1 MRHLI
6 EYIEDNNTS
15 EIIEEGF
22 FSNLFAKL
30 GSFLVKKFGV
40 SEDEGKK
47 LNDAINKENEELNKE
62 IAKITKNHAKDLISW
77 WKLYVKQNKNAAGV
91 TSPVEYSQAILKNT
105 GNVAMTFGK
114 MVDTYQQAGI
124 LNNTIICL
132 FIKCSVNQYIA
143 IIESILANNK
153 KKVALAGQ
161 LQKLYNVISKIE
173 ISDNEDGEKAI
184 SDACKALD
192 GKGRELLLKYKK

>member
-6 EYIEDNNTS
+6 EYIEDNTS

-22 FSNLFAKL
+22 LSNLFAKL
-30 GSFLVKKFGV
+30 GNFLVKKFGV

-47 LNDAINKENEELNKE
+47 LNDSINKENNELNKE

-77 WKLYVKQNKNAAGV
+77 WKLYIKQNKNAAGV
-91 TSPVEYSQAILKNT
+91 TSPVEYNQTILKNT

-124 LNNTIICL
+124 LNNTIICF
-132 FIKCSVNQYIA
+132 FIKCCVNQYIT

-184 SDACKALD
+184 TDACKALD
-192 GKGRELLLKYKK
+192 GKAKELILKYKN